1 MYLGSSAA
9 LLSCTPRY
17 PSTTGVGYI
26 CANRMLTF
34 ARLLLQNLTEG
45 GKVWG
50 AVLDVAAKR
59 LTVSLPHGL
68 RGIVNAEDA
77 SDVLAAL
84 MAPVPSKA
92 DRQLRAAIIG
102 PPPSLSDI
110 FYPGQIVQCSVKS
123 LEASNES
130 ADGVAKDT
138 VRSLCLLSAC
148 SSGHTLL
155 HISTYI
161 MMDQ

>member
-1 MYLGSSAA
+1 MLSSMAWITHVPGFICNAA
-9 LLSCTPRY
+9 VLYTAPS
-17 PSTTGVGYI
+17 STTGVRFI
-26 CANRMLTF
+26 CSNRMLTF

-92 DRQLRAAIIG
+92 DRQLRAAITG

-110 FYPGQIVQCSVKS
+110 FYPGQIVQCTVKS
-123 LEASNES
+123 LEASKES

-138 VRSLCLLSAC
+138 VPVSYTHL
-148 SSGHTLL
+148 TLP
-155 HISTYI
+155 TTPYV
-161 MMDQ
+161 